1 MDATVAVSESGHKR
15 RITKLE
21 TAAKPLAKS
30 VANGDQRAMQ
40 LVAHLIEA
48 DDPRPRRRSPSASAR
63 ATPSS
68 CPRSSAASDVF
79 FVFGFAKSERANIS
93 KDELAAFRKLPDI
106 LLTLGLSARGPPS
119 RRANSR

>member
-40 LVAHLIEA
+40 LVAHLIKA

-68 CPRSSAASDVF
+68 CPRSSAAS
-79 FVFGFAKSERANIS
+79 
-93 KDELAAFRKLPDI
+93 
-106 LLTLGLSARGPPS
+106 RGPDNDRGPFPMRVS
-119 RRANSR
+119 HFAAAIWS